1 MLAALALLA
10 ASAAPA
16 ACTPIEGAEKLW
28 VSREI
33 RWIFFGE
40 LHGTNEIPDAF
51 ANLVCLAAATRG
63 PVTVALEF
71 PTDMQASLDA
81 WLASDGGDAARTTL
95 LAAPWWHRPLQ
106 DGRSSAAFLHMLERL
121 RALHASGKV
130 ASVRAFDVPPTW
142 RGQTDRN
149 ADMAKTLTSIATET
163 QGLVLIL
170 VGNIHA
176 MRSDLQFDTTLIHP
190 AASLLPDANRISVDI
205 RGIGGSAWN
214 CGPDG
219 CKARSMGISGSGPAS
234 LTWSSAPDRKFDVV
248 YALGEPL
255 TAAEPALPGVADTK
269 PLASA
274 IIKP

>member
-10 ASAAPA
+10 ASASPPT
-16 ACTPIEGAEKLW
+16 CTPVEGAEKLW
-28 VSREI
+28 ASRET
-33 RWIFFGE
+33 RWVFVGE

-51 ANLVCLAAATRG
+51 ANLVCLAATTRG
-63 PVTVALEF
+63 PVTIALEF

-81 WLASDGGDAARTTL
+81 WLASDGGDAARNAL

-106 DGRSSAAFLHMLERL
+106 DGRSSAAFLRMLERL
-121 RALHASGKV
+121 RVFHASGKV

-149 ADMAKTLTSIATET
+149 ADMAKTLTSIAAET

-176 MRSDLQFDTTLIHP
+176 MRSDLQFGDTLIHP
-190 AASLLPDANRISVDI
+190 AASLLPDKVRVSVDV
-205 RGIGGSAWN
+205 RGVGGSAWN
-214 CGPDG
+214 CGTDG
-219 CKARSMGISGSGPAS
+219 CKARSMGAGGYAPAG
-234 LTWSSAPDRKFDVV
+234 LTWSSAPDRKFDVI
-248 YALGEPL
+248 YALGKPM
-255 TAAEPALPGVADTK
+255 TAAEPAVPGVADTK
-269 PLASA
+269 PPASA